1 MIKTYNIKDL
11 SVDEILAREEN
22 AVDVSGIVAGV
33 IDNIRRNGDAALAEY
48 TEKFDKV
55 KLGSIVVTRE
65 EIDEAAASLDE
76 DFLNILRDAAAN
88 IEHYHKCQIRQGY
101 AVTDKEG
108 VILGQRVTPIEK
120 VGVYVPGGSA
130 PLPSSVLMNIIPAKI
145 AGVPFIAMA
154 TPPGPDGKVN
164 PAILAAADIAGADV
178 IYKMGGSQAIAALA
192 YGTETVTAVH
202 KIVGP
207 GNAFVAEAKRQVF
220 GKVGID
226 MIAGPSEII
235 VLADGTCDPAV
246 VAADMLSQA
255 EHDRLA
261 SAILVTDSEDL
272 AAKVADELEIQIP
285 QLSRADIAR
294 ASIDVY
300 GKIIITDTFK
310 RAIDMVNELAPEHLE
325 VMVDDPFAVLSEI
338 KNAGSIFLGK
348 NCPEPLGD
356 YFAGTNHVLPTSGT
370 AKFSSP
376 LSVDDFIKKSSY
388 IYYTGEALAKEAWRV
403 NEFAKRE
410 QLTAHAKSAVV
421 RFEKDGK

>member
-1 MIKTYNIKDL
+1 MIKTYNIRDL

-33 IDNIRRNGDAALAEY
+33 IDNVRKNGDAALAEY

-55 KLGSIVVTRE
+55 KLASVIVSRE

-76 DFLNILRDAAAN
+76 NFLNILRDAAAN

-164 PAILAAADIAGADV
+164 PAILAAADIAGADI

-235 VLADGTCDPAV
+235 VLADGTCDPTV

-272 AAKVADELEIQIP
+272 AVKVADELEVQIP

-300 GKIIITDTFK
+300 GKIIITDTFA

-325 VMVDDPFAVLSEI
+325 VMVDDPFAILPMI
-338 KNAGSIFLGK
+338 KNAGSVFLGK

-376 LSVDDFIKKSSY
+376 LSVDDFVKKSSY
-388 IYYTGEALAKEAWRV
+388 LYYTREALEKEAWRV

-410 QLTAHAKSAVV
+410 QLAAHARSAVV

>member
-33 IDNIRRNGDAALAEY
+33 IDNIRKNGDAALAEY

-55 KLGSIVVTRE
+55 KLDSIVVTRE
-65 EIDEAAASLDE
+65 EIDEATASLDE
-76 DFLNILRDAAAN
+76 EFLNILRDAAAN
-88 IEHYHKCQIRQGY
+88 IEHYHKCQIKQGY

-235 VLADGTCDPAV
+235 VLADGTCDPTV

-261 SAILVTDSEDL
+261 SAILVTDSEEL
-272 AAKVADELEIQIP
+272 AAKVADELEVQIP

-388 IYYTGEALAKEAWRV
+388 IYYTREALEKEAWRV
-403 NEFAKRE
+403 NTFAKRE

>member
-1 MIKTYNIKDL
+1 MIKTYNIRDL

-33 IDNIRRNGDAALAEY
+33 IDNVRKNGDAALAEY

-55 KLGSIVVTRE
+55 KLSSVIVTRE

-88 IEHYHKCQIRQGY
+88 IEHYHKCQVRQGY

-178 IYKMGGSQAIAALA
+178 IYKMGGSQAVAALA

-235 VLADGTCDPAV
+235 VLADGTCNPTV

-261 SAILVTDSEDL
+261 SAILVTDSEEL

-285 QLSRADIAR
+285 LLSRADIAR

-325 VMVDDPFAVLSEI
+325 VMVDDPFAILPMI
-338 KNAGSIFLGK
+338 KNAGSVFLGK

-376 LSVDDFIKKSSY
+376 LSVDDFTKKSSY
-388 IYYTGEALAKEAWRV
+388 LYYTREALEKEAWRV

-410 QLTAHAKSAVV
+410 QLTAHARSAVV

>member
-33 IDNIRRNGDAALAEY
+33 IDNIRKNGDAALADY

-55 KLGSIVVTRE
+55 RLDSIVVTRE
-65 EIDEAAASLDE
+65 ELDEAAASLDE
-76 DFLNILRDAAAN
+76 DFRNILRDAASN

-235 VLADGTCDPAV
+235 VLADGTCDPTV

-272 AAKVADELEIQIP
+272 AAKVADELEVQIP
-285 QLSRADIAR
+285 LLSRAEIAR

-388 IYYTGEALAKEAWRV
+388 LYYTREALEKEARRV

-410 QLTAHAKSAVV
+410 QLTAHARSAVV

>member
-1 MIKTYNIKDL
+1 MIKTYNIRDL

-22 AVDVSGIVAGV
+22 AVDVSGIVAAV
-33 IDNIRRNGDAALAEY
+33 IENIRKNGDAALAEY

-235 VLADGTCDPAV
+235 VLADGTCDPTV

-261 SAILVTDSEDL
+261 SAILVTDSEEL

-376 LSVDDFIKKSSY
+376 LSVDDYVKKSSY
-388 IYYTGEALAKEAWRV
+388 IYYTREALAKEAWRV

-421 RFEKDGK
+421 RFDKDGN

>member
-33 IDNIRRNGDAALAEY
+33 IDNIRKNGDAALADY

-55 KLGSIVVTRE
+55 KLDSIVVTRE
-65 EIDEAAASLDE
+65 ELDEATASLDE
-76 DFLNILRDAAAN
+76 DFRKILRDAAAN
-88 IEHYHKCQIRQGY
+88 IEHYHKCQIKQGY

-154 TPPGPDGKVN
+154 TPPGPDGTVN

-235 VLADGTCDPAV
+235 VLADGTCDPTV

-272 AAKVADELEIQIP
+272 AAKVADELEVQIP
-285 QLSRADIAR
+285 LLSRAEIAR

-388 IYYTGEALAKEAWRV
+388 LYYTREALEKEARRV

-410 QLTAHAKSAVV
+410 QLTAHARSAVV

>member
-22 AVDVSGIVAGV
+22 VVDVSGIVAGV
-33 IDNIRRNGDAALAEY
+33 IDNIRKNGDAALAEY

-55 KLGSIVVTRE
+55 KLDSIVVTRE

-88 IEHYHKCQIRQGY
+88 IEHYHKCQIKQGY

-235 VLADGTCDPAV
+235 VLADGTCDPTV

-272 AAKVADELEIQIP
+272 AAKVADELEVQIP
-285 QLSRADIAR
+285 LLSRAEIAR

-388 IYYTGEALAKEAWRV
+388 LYYTREALEKEARRV

-410 QLTAHAKSAVV
+410 QLTAHARSAVV